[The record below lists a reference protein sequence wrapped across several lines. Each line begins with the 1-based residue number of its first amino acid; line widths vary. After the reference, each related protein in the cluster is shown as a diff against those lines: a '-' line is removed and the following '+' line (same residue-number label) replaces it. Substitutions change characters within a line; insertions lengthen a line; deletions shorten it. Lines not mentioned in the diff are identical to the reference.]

1 MKQND
6 SKDIEKQLTPQCEFH
21 ASERLL
27 DKVMSAAARE
37 TRPAK
42 TGAPGFRWKTVFASS
57 AAIAAMVA
65 LFLLVRPEGIP
76 AYAAEKFFARAADYF
91 TAVDGYIIHFDV
103 RTLPHE
109 QFSYTN
115 PAKKFVHHTMT
126 VASDGRWKLDKG
138 GRVAAYDGDGI
149 HVWFPEEEWGW
160 KLDADQTGILFPF
173 DNLLDLGGMMR
184 WLEQYL
190 AASQGADCRE
200 VEDDETVKLFLKVP
214 AQGDYGN
221 SYMKLSSVGDSDTRQ
236 TYVFSKEDGRLLSAK
251 IDAKVFG
258 FTRTLLRA
266 GSIDYQ
272 AAITESTFTLPA
284 NVEWLDSTRES
295 MVRRAAELPVSEFVG
310 IGPEEASD
318 KLFEAL
324 NEWDEPMLKVI
335 LRIYPLHR
343 LEADGF
349 KGCTLLKKGKAFQSG
364 TYGGVFVPCEIQL
377 STGKKIKTKLA
388 LRNDNPWHVWEVDGG
403 I

>member
-1 MKQND
+1 MKQNN
-6 SKDIEKQLTPQCEFH
+6 SKDIEKQLAPQCEFH

-27 DKVMSAAARE
+27 DQVMSAAARE

-42 TGAPGFRWKTVFASS
+42 TGAPGFRWRTVFAS
-57 AAIAAMVA
+57 AAALAAMVA
-65 LFLLVRPEGIP
+65 LFLLVRPEGTP
-76 AYAAEKFFARAADYF
+76 AYAAEKIFARAADYF
-91 TAVDGYIIHFDV
+91 TAVDGYILHFDV
-103 RTLPHE
+103 RTKPQE

-115 PAKKFVHHTMT
+115 PAQKFVHHTMT

-138 GRVAAYDGDGI
+138 GRVAAYDGAHI

-160 KLDADQTGILFPF
+160 KLDADQTGILFPY

-190 AASQGADCRE
+190 AASQGADCRR
-200 VEDDETVKLFLKVP
+200 VEDDETIQLILKVP
-214 AQGDYGN
+214 AQGDYSN
-221 SYMKLSSVGDSDTRQ
+221 DYMKLSSVGDSDTRQ

-258 FTRTLLRA
+258 FTRTLLQA
-266 GSIDYQ
+266 GSIDYH
-272 AAITESTFTLPA
+272 AAMSESTFALPG

-295 MVRRAAELPVSEFVG
+295 MARRATELPVSEFVG
-310 IGPEEASD
+310 IGPEEAVD
-318 KLFEAL
+318 KLFQAL
-324 NEWDEPMLKVI
+324 NEWEEPLLKVI
-335 LRIYPLHR
+335 LQAYPLHR
-343 LEADGF
+343 LEARGF
-349 KGCTLLKKGKAFQSG
+349 RGCTLLKKGKPFQSG
-364 TYGGVFVPCEIQL
+364 TYGGVFVPCEIRL
-377 STGKKIKTKLA
+377 ATGEKRKTKLA